1 MKVQVDQIRP
11 EGLTIEG
18 SVDPQS
24 LDLNTEIAGFDSP
37 LKISASLNR
46 INDVVSVSL
55 NVDGSLHMVCCRC
68 LADFTVGIKKDFTV
82 DYPLEK
88 GMRFI
93 DLDPDIRDYIMLDY
107 PLKPLCKEDCKG
119 LCPRCG
125 ANLNDV
131 TKCDCD
137 Q

>member
-1 MKVQVDQIRP
+1 MKVNVDQIRP
-11 EGLTIEG
+11 EGLTIECEA
-18 SVDPQS
+18 DPQS
-24 LDLNTEIAGFDSP
+24 LDLNTELAIFKSQLAIEAR
-37 LKISASLNR
+37 LR
-46 INDVVSVSL
+46 RVNDVVIASL
-55 NVDGSLHMVCCRC
+55 AVDGEVSMVCCRC
-68 LADFTVGIKKDFTV
+68 LSEFLVKVSKEFDL

-88 GMRFI
+88 GCLTI
-93 DLDPDIRDYIMLDY
+93 DLDPDIRDHIMLDY

-137 Q
+137 